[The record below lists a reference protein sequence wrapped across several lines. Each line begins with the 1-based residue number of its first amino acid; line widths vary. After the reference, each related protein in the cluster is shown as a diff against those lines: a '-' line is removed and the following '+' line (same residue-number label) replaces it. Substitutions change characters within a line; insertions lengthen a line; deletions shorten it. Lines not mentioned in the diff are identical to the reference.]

1 MAAPRPEGPLRTRA
15 GILRLPKNAID
26 PIEDGAA
33 ASERTGRFAVADGA
47 SAGRDVHLWAQ
58 ALVLAYIRRPPRAQA
73 SDAELRDWFL
83 TVAEEWSATVP
94 EAIGPSWLDDGPGAV
109 TTAYAT
115 FLGLQLVRRPDGRTG
130 WDAVAVGDCCL
141 VWLGA
146 GAEINAFPLVVPEQ
160 FTDTPHLVPG
170 SPALIDGALR
180 TGLCHT
186 AGSLAAGDTLFLA
199 TDAVARW
206 LLALARENPAG
217 LRQVARMP
225 RDELRAHLATQR
237 GSGAVEK
244 DDLTLLTIRV
254 RAAQPAVDQTE
265 QADGPGR
272 P

>member
-1 MAAPRPEGPLRTRA
+1 MTAGESAVPRPEGPLRTSA

-47 SAGRDVHLWAQ
+47 SAGRDVHLWAR
-58 ALVLAYIRRPPRAQA
+58 ALVHAYIRRPPPVQPTGT
-73 SDAELRDWFL
+73 ELRDWFHA
-83 TVAEEWSATVP
+83 VAQQWSATAP
-94 EAIGPSWLDDGPGAV
+94 EAVGPSWLDDGPGAV

-141 VWLGA
+141 VRLGA
-146 GAEINAFPLVVPEQ
+146 DAEITTFPLTGPEQ

-170 SPALIDGALR
+170 SPAMIDGALR
-180 TGLCHT
+180 TGLRYL
-186 AGSLAAGDTLFLA
+186 AGPLTAGDTLFLA

-206 LLALARENPAG
+206 LLTLARDDPAG
-217 LRQVARMP
+217 LRQVARTP

-244 DDLTLLTIRV
+244 DDLTLLTLRV
-254 RAAQPAVDQTE
+254 RAAPA
-265 QADGPGR
+265 GPS
-272 P
+272 PA